1 MNKKTK
7 SFLTNAA
14 IFIVAFLVGF
24 LIFHVTETPSQKMES
39 KSETTV
45 ESVIAEED
53 YCTVSA
59 FTLNQLSSKV
69 SEKIR
74 EGWKC
79 QGGIS
84 EARFGYAQAMVR

>member
-7 SFLTNAA
+7 SFLTNAV

-24 LIFHVTETPSQKMES
+24 LIFNVTKTSSEKTES
-39 KSETTV
+39 KPET
-45 ESVIAEED
+45 VIENVMTEEN

-84 EARFGYAQAMVR
+84 EARFGYVQAMIK

>member
-7 SFLTNAA
+7 NILINAM
-14 IFIVAFLVGF
+14 IFIVAFLVGC
-24 LIFHVTETPSQKMES
+24 LIFHITETPSEKIES

-45 ESVIAEED
+45 ESVIPEED

-59 FTLNQLSSKV
+59 VTLNQLSSKV

-84 EARFGYAQAMVR
+84 EARFGYAQAMIR